1 MSNVRS
7 TDKKPVLGRIL
18 KYTKPYTAYLMLSF
32 ISAIISVAMSLYA
45 PVLVGEGIDYIIGP
59 DNVDFG
65 SILPIVIK
73 LCCVVILSAFF
84 SWLMTVCTNKIS
96 YHTVN
101 DLRREVY
108 AKINTLPLK
117 YIDGSSR
124 GDIISR
130 VTVDIEQIS
139 DGMLQGFSQFFTG
152 IVTIAGTII
161 FMLSINVKIALI
173 VILITPLSL
182 FVAAFITKISHDKFR
197 ERSAVQ
203 GELSGCIEE
212 LIGSQKVVKAFAYED
227 RAQEKFE
234 EINSRLYDCGVKAQ
248 FYSAL
253 TNPCTRFVNGLVYA
267 ATGVFGAI
275 SVLTGGAGVMSVGQ
289 IATFLSYANQYTKP
303 FNEISGVITELQNAI
318 ACANRVFDFLDA
330 ESISDDSESLKLG
343 EVNGDVEIKDVSFSY
358 TPEKPLIKD
367 FNLSVKKGSR
377 VAIVGPTGCG
387 KTTVINLLMRFYD
400 VDSGA
405 IYVDGVNTK
414 DVTRKSLR
422 KNFGLVLQDTFIKNG
437 TVYENISV
445 GNPEAS
451 KEEIIAA
458 AKAAHAHGFITRLK
472 NGYDTVISDEGS
484 LSLGQRQLISIA
496 RVMLCIPP
504 MLILDEATSSIDTR
518 TELRI
523 QSAFNKMM
531 QGRTSFI
538 VAHRLS
544 TIREADIILVMKDG
558 NIIETGNHEQLLKKK
573 GFYFNLYNSQFE
585 S

>member
-1 MSNVRS
+1 M
-7 TDKKPVLGRIL
+7 KKPSSLKRIAVFI
-18 KYTKPYTAYLMLSF
+18 KPD
-32 ISAIISVAMSLYA
+32 IK
-45 PVLVGEGIDYIIGP
+45 YIIFSAVLSLVTVGLTLYFP
-59 DNVDFG
+59 ILIGRAIDCIVKKGDVDFV
-65 SILPIVIK
+65 SLKEYLLKACI
-73 LCCVVILSAFF
+73 CVVLNAAFQ
-84 SWLMTVCTNKIS
+84 WLMSTFNNRITFKTVKRMRE
-96 YHTVN
+96 TVF
-101 DLRREVY
+101 DKLQ
-108 AKINTLPLK
+108 KLPVS
-117 YIDGSSR
+117 YIDSHPH
-124 GDIISR
+124 GDIVNR
-130 VTVDIEQIS
+130 MIS
-139 DGMLQGFSQFFTG
+139 DIDTFADGLLMGFTQFFTG
-152 IVTIAGTII
+152 VMTILGTLI
-161 FMLSINVKIALI
+161 FMFALNFYIALA
-173 VILITPLSL
+173 VVVITPVSL
-182 FVAAFITKISHDKFR
+182 FVAKFI
-197 ERSAVQ
+197 
-203 GELSGCIEE
+203 SGKTYSMFNDQSILRGKQTTVIEE
-212 LIGSQKVVKAFAYED
+212 TVTGAKVLKAFGYEDKMLERYNMISENLKKASVKAIFFSSLVNPST
-227 RAQEKFE
+227 RL
-234 EINSRLYDCGVKAQ
+234 INN
-248 FYSAL
+248 F
-253 TNPCTRFVNGLVYA
+253 VYA
-267 ATGVFGAI
+267 AVGAFGAL
-275 SVLTGGAGVMSVGQ
+275 SVIGVLGGSSITVG
-289 IATFLSYANQYTKP
+289 ILSSFLNYANQYTKP

-400 VDSGA
+400 VDGGA

>member
-1 MSNVRS
+1 M
-7 TDKKPVLGRIL
+7 KKPSSLKRIAVFIKPDIKYIVFSAVLSLVTVGLTLYFPILIGRAIDCIV
-18 KYTKPYTAYLMLSF
+18 KKGEVDF
-32 ISAIISVAMSLYA
+32 ISLRGYLLKACL
-45 PVLVGEGIDYIIGP
+45 
-59 DNVDFG
+59 
-65 SILPIVIK
+65 
-73 LCCVVILSAFF
+73 CVVLNAAFQ
-84 SWLMTVCTNKIS
+84 WLMSTFNNKITFK
-96 YHTVN
+96 TVK
-101 DLRREVY
+101 RMRETVFD
-108 AKINTLPLK
+108 KLQKLPVS
-117 YIDGSSR
+117 YIDSHPH
-124 GDIISR
+124 GDIVNR
-130 VTVDIEQIS
+130 MIS
-139 DGMLQGFSQFFTG
+139 DIDTFADGLLMGFTQFFTG
-152 IVTIAGTII
+152 IMTILGTLI
-161 FMLSINVKIALI
+161 FMFALNFYIALA
-173 VILITPLSL
+173 VVVITPVSL
-182 FVAAFITKISHDKFR
+182 FVAKFI
-197 ERSAVQ
+197 
-203 GELSGCIEE
+203 SGKTYSMFNDQSILRGKQTTVIEE
-212 LIGSQKVVKAFAYED
+212 TVTGAKVLKAFGYEDKMLERYNAVSDDLKKASVKAIFFSSLVNPST
-227 RAQEKFE
+227 RL
-234 EINSRLYDCGVKAQ
+234 INN
-248 FYSAL
+248 F
-253 TNPCTRFVNGLVYA
+253 VYA
-267 ATGVFGAI
+267 AVGAFGAL
-275 SVLTGGAGVMSVGQ
+275 SVIGVLGGSSITVG
-289 IATFLSYANQYTKP
+289 ILSSFLNYANQYTKP

-330 ESISDDSESLKLG
+330 ESIPDDSKSLELG
-343 EVNGDVEIKDVSFSY
+343 EVRGDVEIKDVSFSY
-358 TPEKPLIKD
+358 SPEKPLIKD

-445 GNPEAS
+445 GNTEAS

-573 GFYFNLYNSQFE
+573 GFYYNLYNSQFE

>member
-1 MSNVRS
+1 M
-7 TDKKPVLGRIL
+7 KKPSSLKRIAVFIKPDIKYIVFSAVLSLVTVGLTLYFPILIGR
-18 KYTKPYTAYLMLSF
+18 
-32 ISAIISVAMSLYA
+32 AIDCIVKK
-45 PVLVGEGIDYIIGP
+45 GD
-59 DNVDFG
+59 VDFV
-65 SILPIVIK
+65 SLKEYLLKACI
-73 LCCVVILSAFF
+73 CVVLNAAFQ
-84 SWLMTVCTNKIS
+84 WLMSTFNNRITFKTVKRMRE
-96 YHTVN
+96 TVF
-101 DLRREVY
+101 DKLQR
-108 AKINTLPLK
+108 LPVS
-117 YIDGSSR
+117 YIDSHPH
-124 GDIISR
+124 GDIVNR
-130 VTVDIEQIS
+130 MIS
-139 DGMLQGFSQFFTG
+139 DIDTFADGLLMGFTQFFTG
-152 IVTIAGTII
+152 VMTILGTLI
-161 FMLSINVKIALI
+161 FMFALNFYIALA
-173 VILITPLSL
+173 VVVITPVSL
-182 FVAAFITKISHDKFR
+182 FVAKFI
-197 ERSAVQ
+197 
-203 GELSGCIEE
+203 SGKTYSMFNDQSILRGKQTTVIEE
-212 LIGSQKVVKAFAYED
+212 TVTGAKVLKAFGYEDKMLERYNAVSEDLKKASVKAIFFSSLVNPST
-227 RAQEKFE
+227 RL
-234 EINSRLYDCGVKAQ
+234 INN
-248 FYSAL
+248 F
-253 TNPCTRFVNGLVYA
+253 VYA
-267 ATGVFGAI
+267 AVGAFGAL
-275 SVLTGGAGVMSVGQ
+275 SVIGVLGGSSITVG
-289 IATFLSYANQYTKP
+289 ILSSFLNYANQYTKP

-330 ESISDDSESLKLG
+330 ESISDDSECPELG
-343 EVNGDVEIKDVSFSY
+343 EVKGNVEIKDVSFSY

-445 GNPEAS
+445 GNPAAS

-573 GFYFNLYNSQFE
+573 GFYYNLYNSQFE

>member
-1 MSNVRS
+1 M
-7 TDKKPVLGRIL
+7 KKPSSLKRIAVFIKPDIKYIVFSAVLSLVTVGLTLYFPILIGRAIDCII
-18 KYTKPYTAYLMLSF
+18 KKGKVDF
-32 ISAIISVAMSLYA
+32 ISLKGYLLKACI
-45 PVLVGEGIDYIIGP
+45 
-59 DNVDFG
+59 
-65 SILPIVIK
+65 
-73 LCCVVILSAFF
+73 CVVLNAAFQWLMSAFNNRITF
-84 SWLMTVCTNKIS
+84 KTVKRMRE
-96 YHTVN
+96 TVF
-101 DLRREVY
+101 DKLQ
-108 AKINTLPLK
+108 KLPVS
-117 YIDGSSR
+117 YIDSHPH
-124 GDIISR
+124 GDIVNR
-130 VTVDIEQIS
+130 MIS
-139 DGMLQGFSQFFTG
+139 DIDTFADGLLMGFTQFFTG
-152 IVTIAGTII
+152 VMTILGTLI
-161 FMLSINVKIALI
+161 FMFALNFYIALA
-173 VILITPLSL
+173 VVVITPVSL
-182 FVAAFITKISHDKFR
+182 FVAKFI
-197 ERSAVQ
+197 
-203 GELSGCIEE
+203 SGKTYSMFNDQSILRGKQTTVIEE
-212 LIGSQKVVKAFAYED
+212 TVTGAKVLKAFGYEDKMLERYNAVSEDLKKASVKAIFFSSLVNPST
-227 RAQEKFE
+227 RL
-234 EINSRLYDCGVKAQ
+234 INN
-248 FYSAL
+248 F
-253 TNPCTRFVNGLVYA
+253 VYA
-267 ATGVFGAI
+267 AVGAFGAL
-275 SVLTGGAGVMSVGQ
+275 SVIGVLGGSSITVG
-289 IATFLSYANQYTKP
+289 ILSSFLNYANQYTKP

-330 ESISDDSESLKLG
+330 ESISDDSECPELG
-343 EVNGDVEIKDVSFSY
+343 EVKGNVEIKDVSFSY

-400 VDSGA
+400 FDSGA

-445 GNPEAS
+445 GNTEAS

-573 GFYFNLYNSQFE
+573 GFYYYLYNSQFE

>member
-1 MSNVRS
+1 M
-7 TDKKPVLGRIL
+7 KKPSSLKRIAVFIKPDIKYIVFSAVLSLVTVGLTLYFPILIGR
-18 KYTKPYTAYLMLSF
+18 
-32 ISAIISVAMSLYA
+32 AIDCIVKK
-45 PVLVGEGIDYIIGP
+45 GD
-59 DNVDFG
+59 VDFV
-65 SILPIVIK
+65 SLKKYLLKACI
-73 LCCVVILSAFF
+73 CVVLNAAFQ
-84 SWLMTVCTNKIS
+84 WLMSTFNNRITFKTVKRMRE
-96 YHTVN
+96 TVF
-101 DLRREVY
+101 DKLQ
-108 AKINTLPLK
+108 KLPVS
-117 YIDGSSR
+117 YIDSHPH
-124 GDIISR
+124 GDIVNR
-130 VTVDIEQIS
+130 MIS
-139 DGMLQGFSQFFTG
+139 DIDTFADGLLMGFTQFFTG
-152 IVTIAGTII
+152 VMTILGTLI
-161 FMLSINVKIALI
+161 FMFALNFYIALA
-173 VILITPLSL
+173 VVVITPVSL
-182 FVAAFITKISHDKFR
+182 FVAKFI
-197 ERSAVQ
+197 
-203 GELSGCIEE
+203 SGKTYSMFNDQSILRGKQTTVIEE
-212 LIGSQKVVKAFAYED
+212 TVTGAKVLKAFGYEDKMLERYNAVSEDLKKASVKAIFFSSLVNPST
-227 RAQEKFE
+227 RL
-234 EINSRLYDCGVKAQ
+234 INN
-248 FYSAL
+248 F
-253 TNPCTRFVNGLVYA
+253 VYA
-267 ATGVFGAI
+267 AVGAFGAL
-275 SVLTGGAGVMSVGQ
+275 SVIGVLGGSSITVG
-289 IATFLSYANQYTKP
+289 ILSSFLNYANQYTKP

-330 ESISDDSESLKLG
+330 ESISDDSECPVLG
-343 EVNGDVEIKDVSFSY
+343 EVKGNVEIKDVSFSY
-358 TPEKPLIKD
+358 SPEKPLIKD
-367 FNLSVKKGSR
+367 FNLSVKNGSR

-400 VDSGA
+400 VDSGT

-445 GNPEAS
+445 GNPAAS

-573 GFYFNLYNSQFE
+573 GFYYNLYNSQFE

>member
-1 MSNVRS
+1 M
-7 TDKKPVLGRIL
+7 KKPSSLKRIAVFIKPDIKYIVFSAVLSLVTVGLTLYFPIL
-18 KYTKPYTAYLMLSF
+18 IGK
-32 ISAIISVAMSLYA
+32 AIDCIVKK
-45 PVLVGEGIDYIIGP
+45 GD
-59 DNVDFG
+59 VDFV
-65 SILPIVIK
+65 SLKEYLLKACI
-73 LCCVVILSAFF
+73 CVVLNAAFQ
-84 SWLMTVCTNKIS
+84 WLMSTFNNRITFKTVKRMRE
-96 YHTVN
+96 TVF
-101 DLRREVY
+101 DKLQ
-108 AKINTLPLK
+108 KLPVS
-117 YIDGSSR
+117 YIDSHPH
-124 GDIISR
+124 GDIVNR
-130 VTVDIEQIS
+130 MIS
-139 DGMLQGFSQFFTG
+139 DIDTFADGLLMGFTQFFTG
-152 IVTIAGTII
+152 VMTILGTLI
-161 FMLSINVKIALI
+161 FMFALNFYIALA
-173 VILITPLSL
+173 VVVITPVSL
-182 FVAAFITKISHDKFR
+182 FVAKFISSKTYSMFNDQSILRGKQTT
-197 ERSAVQ
+197 V
-203 GELSGCIEE
+203 IEE
-212 LIGSQKVVKAFAYED
+212 TVTGAKVLKAFGYEDKMLERYNMISENLKKASVKAIFFSSLVNPST
-227 RAQEKFE
+227 RL
-234 EINSRLYDCGVKAQ
+234 INN
-248 FYSAL
+248 F
-253 TNPCTRFVNGLVYA
+253 VYA
-267 ATGVFGAI
+267 AVGAFGAL
-275 SVLTGGAGVMSVGQ
+275 SVIGVLGGSSITVG
-289 IATFLSYANQYTKP
+289 ILSSFLNYANQYTKP

-330 ESISDDSESLKLG
+330 ENISDDSESLKLG

-400 VDSGA
+400 VDGGA

-445 GNPEAS
+445 GNPDAS

>member
-1 MSNVRS
+1 M
-7 TDKKPVLGRIL
+7 KKPSSLKRIAVFI
-18 KYTKPYTAYLMLSF
+18 KPD
-32 ISAIISVAMSLYA
+32 IK
-45 PVLVGEGIDYIIGP
+45 YIIFSAVLSLVTVGLTLYFP
-59 DNVDFG
+59 ILIGRAIDCIVKKGDVDFV
-65 SILPIVIK
+65 SLKKYLLKACI
-73 LCCVVILSAFF
+73 CVVLNAAFQ
-84 SWLMTVCTNKIS
+84 WLMSTFNNRITFKTVKRMRE
-96 YHTVN
+96 TVF
-101 DLRREVY
+101 DKLQ
-108 AKINTLPLK
+108 KLPVS
-117 YIDGSSR
+117 YIDSHPH
-124 GDIISR
+124 GDIVNR
-130 VTVDIEQIS
+130 MIS
-139 DGMLQGFSQFFTG
+139 DIDTFADGLLMGFTQFFTG
-152 IVTIAGTII
+152 VMTILGTLI
-161 FMLSINVKIALI
+161 FMFALNFYIALA
-173 VILITPLSL
+173 VVVITPVSL
-182 FVAAFITKISHDKFR
+182 FVAKFI
-197 ERSAVQ
+197 
-203 GELSGCIEE
+203 SGKTYSMFNDQSILRGKQTTVIEE
-212 LIGSQKVVKAFAYED
+212 TVTGAKVLKAFGYEDKMLERYNAVSEDLKKASVKAIFFSSLVNPST
-227 RAQEKFE
+227 RL
-234 EINSRLYDCGVKAQ
+234 INN
-248 FYSAL
+248 F
-253 TNPCTRFVNGLVYA
+253 VYA
-267 ATGVFGAI
+267 AVGAFGAL
-275 SVLTGGAGVMSVGQ
+275 SVIGVLGGSSITVG
-289 IATFLSYANQYTKP
+289 ILSSFLNYANQYTKP

-330 ESISDDSESLKLG
+330 ESISDDSECPELG
-343 EVNGDVEIKDVSFSY
+343 YVKGNVEIKDVSFSY

-367 FNLSVKKGSR
+367 FNLSVKNGSR

-445 GNPEAS
+445 GNPAAS

-573 GFYFNLYNSQFE
+573 GFYYNLYNSQFE

>member
-1 MSNVRS
+1 M
-7 TDKKPVLGRIL
+7 KKPSSLKRIAVFIKPDIKYIVFSAVLSLVTVGLTLYFPILIGR
-18 KYTKPYTAYLMLSF
+18 
-32 ISAIISVAMSLYA
+32 AIDCIVKK
-45 PVLVGEGIDYIIGP
+45 GD
-59 DNVDFG
+59 VDFV
-65 SILPIVIK
+65 SLKEYLLKACI
-73 LCCVVILSAFF
+73 CVVLNAAFQ
-84 SWLMTVCTNKIS
+84 WLMSTFNNRITFKTVKRMRE
-96 YHTVN
+96 TVF
-101 DLRREVY
+101 DKLQ
-108 AKINTLPLK
+108 KLPVS
-117 YIDGSSR
+117 YIDSHPH
-124 GDIISR
+124 GDIVNR
-130 VTVDIEQIS
+130 MIS
-139 DGMLQGFSQFFTG
+139 DIDTFADGLLMGFTQFFTG
-152 IVTIAGTII
+152 VMTILGTLI
-161 FMLSINVKIALI
+161 FMFALNFYIALA
-173 VILITPLSL
+173 VVVITPVSL
-182 FVAAFITKISHDKFR
+182 FVAKFI
-197 ERSAVQ
+197 
-203 GELSGCIEE
+203 SGKTYSMFNDQSILRGKQTTVIEE
-212 LIGSQKVVKAFAYED
+212 TVTGAKVLKAFGYEDKMLERYNAVSEDLKKASVKAIFFSSLVNPST
-227 RAQEKFE
+227 RL
-234 EINSRLYDCGVKAQ
+234 INN
-248 FYSAL
+248 F
-253 TNPCTRFVNGLVYA
+253 VYA
-267 ATGVFGAI
+267 AVGAFGAL
-275 SVLTGGAGVMSVGQ
+275 SVIGVLGGSSITVG
-289 IATFLSYANQYTKP
+289 ILSSFLNYANQYTKP

-330 ESISDDSESLKLG
+330 ESISDDSECPELG
-343 EVNGDVEIKDVSFSY
+343 YVKGNVEIKDVSFSY

-367 FNLSVKKGSR
+367 FNLSVKNGSR

-445 GNPEAS
+445 GNPAAS

-531 QGRTSFI
+531 QRRTSFI

-573 GFYFNLYNSQFE
+573 GFYYNLYNSQFE

>member
-1 MSNVRS
+1 M
-7 TDKKPVLGRIL
+7 KKPSSLKRIAVFIKPDIKYIVFSAVLSLVTVGLTLYFPILIGRAIDCII
-18 KYTKPYTAYLMLSF
+18 KKGKVDF
-32 ISAIISVAMSLYA
+32 ISLKGYLLKACI
-45 PVLVGEGIDYIIGP
+45 
-59 DNVDFG
+59 
-65 SILPIVIK
+65 
-73 LCCVVILSAFF
+73 CVVLNAAFQ
-84 SWLMTVCTNKIS
+84 WLMSTFNNRITFKTVKRMRE
-96 YHTVN
+96 TVF
-101 DLRREVY
+101 DKLQ
-108 AKINTLPLK
+108 KLPVS
-117 YIDGSSR
+117 YIDSHPH
-124 GDIISR
+124 GDIVNR
-130 VTVDIEQIS
+130 MIS
-139 DGMLQGFSQFFTG
+139 DIDTFADGLLMGFTQFFTG
-152 IVTIAGTII
+152 VMTILGTLI
-161 FMLSINVKIALI
+161 FMFALNFYIALA
-173 VILITPLSL
+173 VVVITPVSL
-182 FVAAFITKISHDKFR
+182 FVAKFI
-197 ERSAVQ
+197 
-203 GELSGCIEE
+203 SGKTYSMFNDQSILRGKQTTVIEE
-212 LIGSQKVVKAFAYED
+212 TVTGVKVLKAFGYEDKMLERYNAVSEDLKKASVKAIFFSSLVNPST
-227 RAQEKFE
+227 RL
-234 EINSRLYDCGVKAQ
+234 INN
-248 FYSAL
+248 F
-253 TNPCTRFVNGLVYA
+253 VYA
-267 ATGVFGAI
+267 AVGAFGAL
-275 SVLTGGAGVMSVGQ
+275 SVIGVLGGSSITVG
-289 IATFLSYANQYTKP
+289 ILSSFLNYANQYTKP

-330 ESISDDSESLKLG
+330 ESISDDSECPELG
-343 EVNGDVEIKDVSFSY
+343 EVKGNVEIKDVSFSY

-445 GNPEAS
+445 GNTEAS

-573 GFYFNLYNSQFE
+573 GFYYNLYNSQFE

>member
-1 MSNVRS
+1 M
-7 TDKKPVLGRIL
+7 KKPSSLKRIAVFIKPDIKYIVFSAVLSLVTVGLTLYFPILIGRAIDCII
-18 KYTKPYTAYLMLSF
+18 KKGKVDF
-32 ISAIISVAMSLYA
+32 ISLKGYLLKACI
-45 PVLVGEGIDYIIGP
+45 
-59 DNVDFG
+59 
-65 SILPIVIK
+65 
-73 LCCVVILSAFF
+73 CVVLNAAFQ
-84 SWLMTVCTNKIS
+84 WLMSTFNNRITFKTVKRMRE
-96 YHTVN
+96 TVF
-101 DLRREVY
+101 DKLQ
-108 AKINTLPLK
+108 KLPVS
-117 YIDGSSR
+117 YIDSHPH
-124 GDIISR
+124 GDIVNR
-130 VTVDIEQIS
+130 MIS
-139 DGMLQGFSQFFTG
+139 DIDTFADGLLMGFTQFFTG
-152 IVTIAGTII
+152 VMTILGTLI
-161 FMLSINVKIALI
+161 FMFALNFYIALA
-173 VILITPLSL
+173 VVVITPVSL
-182 FVAAFITKISHDKFR
+182 FVAKFI
-197 ERSAVQ
+197 
-203 GELSGCIEE
+203 SGKTYSMFNDQSILRGKQTTVIEE
-212 LIGSQKVVKAFAYED
+212 TVTGAKVLKAFGYEDKMLERYNAVSEDLKKASVKAIFFSSLVNPST
-227 RAQEKFE
+227 RL
-234 EINSRLYDCGVKAQ
+234 INN
-248 FYSAL
+248 F
-253 TNPCTRFVNGLVYA
+253 VYA
-267 ATGVFGAI
+267 AVGAFGAL
-275 SVLTGGAGVMSVGQ
+275 SVIGVLGGSSITVG
-289 IATFLSYANQYTKP
+289 ILSSFLNYANQYTKP

-330 ESISDDSESLKLG
+330 ESISDDSECPELG
-343 EVNGDVEIKDVSFSY
+343 EVKGNVEIKDVSFSY

-445 GNPEAS
+445 GNTEAS

-472 NGYDTVISDEGS
+472 NGYNTVISDEGS

-573 GFYFNLYNSQFE
+573 GFYYNLYNSQFE

>member
-1 MSNVRS
+1 M
-7 TDKKPVLGRIL
+7 KKPSSLKRIAVFIKPDIKYIVFSAVLSLVTVGLTLYFPILIGR
-18 KYTKPYTAYLMLSF
+18 
-32 ISAIISVAMSLYA
+32 AIDCIVKK
-45 PVLVGEGIDYIIGP
+45 GD
-59 DNVDFG
+59 VDFV
-65 SILPIVIK
+65 SLKEYLLKACI
-73 LCCVVILSAFF
+73 CVVLNAAFQ
-84 SWLMTVCTNKIS
+84 WLMSTFNNRITFKTVKRMRE
-96 YHTVN
+96 TVF
-101 DLRREVY
+101 DKLQ
-108 AKINTLPLK
+108 KLPVS
-117 YIDGSSR
+117 YIDSHPH
-124 GDIISR
+124 GDIVNR
-130 VTVDIEQIS
+130 MIS
-139 DGMLQGFSQFFTG
+139 DIDTFADGLLMGFTQFFTG
-152 IVTIAGTII
+152 VMTILGTLI
-161 FMLSINVKIALI
+161 FMFALNFYIALA
-173 VILITPLSL
+173 VVVITPVSL
-182 FVAAFITKISHDKFR
+182 FVAKFI
-197 ERSAVQ
+197 
-203 GELSGCIEE
+203 SGKTYSMFNDQSILRGKQTTVIEE
-212 LIGSQKVVKAFAYED
+212 TVTGAKVLKAFGYEDKMLERYNMISENLKKASVKAIFFSSLVNPST
-227 RAQEKFE
+227 RL
-234 EINSRLYDCGVKAQ
+234 INN
-248 FYSAL
+248 F
-253 TNPCTRFVNGLVYA
+253 VYA
-267 ATGVFGAI
+267 AVGAFGAL
-275 SVLTGGAGVMSVGQ
+275 SVIGVLGGSSITVG
-289 IATFLSYANQYTKP
+289 ILSSFLNYANQYTKP

-358 TPEKPLIKD
+358 TPEKPLIRD

-400 VDSGA
+400 VDGGA

>member
-1 MSNVRS
+1 M
-7 TDKKPVLGRIL
+7 KKPSSLKRIAVFIKPDIKYIVFSAVLSLVTVGLTLYFPILIGR
-18 KYTKPYTAYLMLSF
+18 
-32 ISAIISVAMSLYA
+32 AIDCIVKK
-45 PVLVGEGIDYIIGP
+45 GD
-59 DNVDFG
+59 VDFV
-65 SILPIVIK
+65 SLKEYLLKACI
-73 LCCVVILSAFF
+73 CVVLNAAFQ
-84 SWLMTVCTNKIS
+84 WLMSTFNNRITFKTVKRMRE
-96 YHTVN
+96 TVF
-101 DLRREVY
+101 DKLQR
-108 AKINTLPLK
+108 LPVS
-117 YIDGSSR
+117 YIDSHPH
-124 GDIISR
+124 GDIVNR
-130 VTVDIEQIS
+130 MIS
-139 DGMLQGFSQFFTG
+139 DIDTFADGLLMGFTQFFTG
-152 IVTIAGTII
+152 VMTILGTLI
-161 FMLSINVKIALI
+161 FMFALNFYIALA
-173 VILITPLSL
+173 VVVITPVSL
-182 FVAAFITKISHDKFR
+182 FVAKFI
-197 ERSAVQ
+197 
-203 GELSGCIEE
+203 SGKTYSMFNDQSILRGKQTTVIEE
-212 LIGSQKVVKAFAYED
+212 TVTGAKVLKAFGYEDKMLERYNAVSEDLKKASVKAIFFSSLVNPST
-227 RAQEKFE
+227 RL
-234 EINSRLYDCGVKAQ
+234 INN
-248 FYSAL
+248 F
-253 TNPCTRFVNGLVYA
+253 VYA
-267 ATGVFGAI
+267 AVGAFGAL
-275 SVLTGGAGVMSVGQ
+275 SVIGVLGGSSITVG
-289 IATFLSYANQYTKP
+289 ILSSFLNYANQYTKP

-330 ESISDDSESLKLG
+330 ESISDDSECPELG
-343 EVNGDVEIKDVSFSY
+343 EIKGNVEIKDVSFSY

-400 VDSGA
+400 VDSGV

-445 GNPEAS
+445 GNTEAS

-573 GFYFNLYNSQFE
+573 GFYYNLYNSQFE

>member
-1 MSNVRS
+1 M
-7 TDKKPVLGRIL
+7 KKPSSLKRIAVFIKPDIKYIVFSAVLSLVTVGLTLYFPILIGR
-18 KYTKPYTAYLMLSF
+18 
-32 ISAIISVAMSLYA
+32 AIDCIVKK
-45 PVLVGEGIDYIIGP
+45 GD
-59 DNVDFG
+59 VDFV
-65 SILPIVIK
+65 SLKEYLLKACI
-73 LCCVVILSAFF
+73 CVVLNAAFQ
-84 SWLMTVCTNKIS
+84 WLMSTFNNRITFKTVKRMRE
-96 YHTVN
+96 TVF
-101 DLRREVY
+101 DKLQR
-108 AKINTLPLK
+108 LPVS
-117 YIDGSSR
+117 YIDSHPH
-124 GDIISR
+124 GDIVNR
-130 VTVDIEQIS
+130 MIS
-139 DGMLQGFSQFFTG
+139 DIDTFADGLLMGFTQFFTG
-152 IVTIAGTII
+152 VMTILGTLI
-161 FMLSINVKIALI
+161 FMFALNFYIALA
-173 VILITPLSL
+173 VVVITPVSL
-182 FVAAFITKISHDKFR
+182 FVAKFI
-197 ERSAVQ
+197 
-203 GELSGCIEE
+203 SGKTYSMFNDQSILRGKQTTVIEE
-212 LIGSQKVVKAFAYED
+212 TVTGAKVLKAFGYEDKMLERYNAVSEDLKKASVKAIFFSSLVNPST
-227 RAQEKFE
+227 RL
-234 EINSRLYDCGVKAQ
+234 INN
-248 FYSAL
+248 F
-253 TNPCTRFVNGLVYA
+253 VYA
-267 ATGVFGAI
+267 AVGAFGAL
-275 SVLTGGAGVMSVGQ
+275 SVIGVLGGSSITVG
-289 IATFLSYANQYTKP
+289 ILSSFLNYANQYTKP

-330 ESISDDSESLKLG
+330 ESISDDSECPELG
-343 EVNGDVEIKDVSFSY
+343 EVKGNVEIKDVSFSY

-400 VDSGA
+400 VDSGV

-445 GNPEAS
+445 GNTEAS

-573 GFYFNLYNSQFE
+573 GFYYNLYNSQFE

>member
-1 MSNVRS
+1 M
-7 TDKKPVLGRIL
+7 KKPSSLKRIAVFIKPDIKYIVFSAVLSLVTVGLTLYFPILIGR
-18 KYTKPYTAYLMLSF
+18 
-32 ISAIISVAMSLYA
+32 AIDCIVKK
-45 PVLVGEGIDYIIGP
+45 GD
-59 DNVDFG
+59 VDFV
-65 SILPIVIK
+65 SLKEYLLKACI
-73 LCCVVILSAFF
+73 CVVLNAAFQ
-84 SWLMTVCTNKIS
+84 WLMSTFNNRITFKTVKRMRE
-96 YHTVN
+96 TVF
-101 DLRREVY
+101 DKLQ
-108 AKINTLPLK
+108 KLPVS
-117 YIDGSSR
+117 YIDSHPH
-124 GDIISR
+124 GDIVNR
-130 VTVDIEQIS
+130 MIS
-139 DGMLQGFSQFFTG
+139 DIDTFADGLLMGFTQFFTG
-152 IVTIAGTII
+152 VMTILGTLI
-161 FMLSINVKIALI
+161 FMFALNFYIALAVI
-173 VILITPLSL
+173 VITPVSL
-182 FVAAFITKISHDKFR
+182 FVAKFI
-197 ERSAVQ
+197 
-203 GELSGCIEE
+203 SGKTYSMFNDQSILRGKQTTVIEE
-212 LIGSQKVVKAFAYED
+212 TVTGVKVLKAFGYEDKMLERYNMISENLKKASVKAIFFSSLVNPST
-227 RAQEKFE
+227 RL
-234 EINSRLYDCGVKAQ
+234 INN
-248 FYSAL
+248 F
-253 TNPCTRFVNGLVYA
+253 VYA
-267 ATGVFGAI
+267 AVGAFGAL
-275 SVLTGGAGVMSVGQ
+275 SVIGVLGGSSITVG
-289 IATFLSYANQYTKP
+289 ILSSFLNYANQYTKP

>member
-1 MSNVRS
+1 M
-7 TDKKPVLGRIL
+7 KKPSSLKRIAVFIKPDIKYIVFSAVLSLVTVGLTLYFPILIGR
-18 KYTKPYTAYLMLSF
+18 
-32 ISAIISVAMSLYA
+32 AIDCIVKK
-45 PVLVGEGIDYIIGP
+45 GE
-59 DNVDFG
+59 VDFIRLKG
-65 SILPIVIK
+65 YLLK
-73 LCCVVILSAFF
+73 ACLCVVLNAAFQ
-84 SWLMTVCTNKIS
+84 WLMSTFNNKITFK
-96 YHTVN
+96 TVK
-101 DLRREVY
+101 RMRETVFD
-108 AKINTLPLK
+108 KLQKLPVS
-117 YIDGSSR
+117 YIDSHPH
-124 GDIISR
+124 GDIVNR
-130 VTVDIEQIS
+130 MIS
-139 DGMLQGFSQFFTG
+139 DIDTFADGLLMGFTQFFTG
-152 IVTIAGTII
+152 VMTILGTLI
-161 FMLSINVKIALI
+161 FMFALNFYIALA
-173 VILITPLSL
+173 VVVITPVSL
-182 FVAAFITKISHDKFR
+182 FVAKFI
-197 ERSAVQ
+197 
-203 GELSGCIEE
+203 SGKTYSMFNDQSILRGKQTTVIEE
-212 LIGSQKVVKAFAYED
+212 TVTGAKVLKAFGYEDKMLERYNAVSDDLKKASVKAIFFSSLVNPST
-227 RAQEKFE
+227 RL
-234 EINSRLYDCGVKAQ
+234 INN
-248 FYSAL
+248 F
-253 TNPCTRFVNGLVYA
+253 VYA
-267 ATGVFGAI
+267 AVGAFGAL
-275 SVLTGGAGVMSVGQ
+275 SVIGVLGGSSITVG
-289 IATFLSYANQYTKP
+289 ILSSFLNYANQYTKP

-330 ESISDDSESLKLG
+330 ESIPDDSKSPELG
-343 EVNGDVEIKDVSFSY
+343 EVRGDVEIKDVSFSY
-358 TPEKPLIKD
+358 SPEKPLIKD

-445 GNPEAS
+445 GNTEAS

-573 GFYFNLYNSQFE
+573 GFYYNLYNSQFE

>member
-1 MSNVRS
+1 M
-7 TDKKPVLGRIL
+7 KKPSSLKRIAVFIKPDIKYIVFSAVLSLVTVGLTLYFPILIGRAIDCII
-18 KYTKPYTAYLMLSF
+18 KKGKVDF
-32 ISAIISVAMSLYA
+32 ISLKGYLLKACL
-45 PVLVGEGIDYIIGP
+45 
-59 DNVDFG
+59 
-65 SILPIVIK
+65 
-73 LCCVVILSAFF
+73 CVVLNAAFV
-84 SWLMTVCTNKIS
+84 WLMSTFNNKITFK
-96 YHTVN
+96 TVK
-101 DLRREVY
+101 RMRETVFD
-108 AKINTLPLK
+108 KLQKLPVS
-117 YIDGSSR
+117 YIDSHPH
-124 GDIISR
+124 GDIVNR
-130 VTVDIEQIS
+130 MIS
-139 DGMLQGFSQFFTG
+139 DIDTFADGLLMGFTQFFTG
-152 IVTIAGTII
+152 VMTILGTLI
-161 FMLSINVKIALI
+161 FMFALNFYIALA
-173 VILITPLSL
+173 VVVITPVSL
-182 FVAAFITKISHDKFR
+182 FVAKFI
-197 ERSAVQ
+197 
-203 GELSGCIEE
+203 SGKTYSMFNDQSILRGKQTTVIEE
-212 LIGSQKVVKAFAYED
+212 TVTGAKVLKAFGYEDKMLERYNAVSEDLKKASVKAIFFSSLVNPST
-227 RAQEKFE
+227 RL
-234 EINSRLYDCGVKAQ
+234 INN
-248 FYSAL
+248 F
-253 TNPCTRFVNGLVYA
+253 VYA
-267 ATGVFGAI
+267 AVGAFGAL
-275 SVLTGGAGVMSVGQ
+275 SVIGVLGGSSITVG
-289 IATFLSYANQYTKP
+289 ILSSFLNYANQYTKP

-330 ESISDDSESLKLG
+330 ESISDDSECPELG
-343 EVNGDVEIKDVSFSY
+343 EVKGNVEIKDVSFSY

-367 FNLSVKKGSR
+367 FNLSVKNGSR

-400 VDSGA
+400 VDSGT

-445 GNPEAS
+445 GNPAAS

-573 GFYFNLYNSQFE
+573 GFYYNLYNSQFE

>member
-1 MSNVRS
+1 M
-7 TDKKPVLGRIL
+7 KKPSSLKRIAVFIKPDIKYIVFSAVLSLVTVGLTLYFPIL
-18 KYTKPYTAYLMLSF
+18 
-32 ISAIISVAMSLYA
+32 IGSAIDCIVKK
-45 PVLVGEGIDYIIGP
+45 GD
-59 DNVDFG
+59 VDFV
-65 SILPIVIK
+65 SLKEYLLKACI
-73 LCCVVILSAFF
+73 CVVLNAAFQ
-84 SWLMTVCTNKIS
+84 WLMSTFNNRITFKTVKRMRE
-96 YHTVN
+96 TVF
-101 DLRREVY
+101 DKLQ
-108 AKINTLPLK
+108 KLPVS
-117 YIDGSSR
+117 YIDSHPH
-124 GDIISR
+124 GDIVNR
-130 VTVDIEQIS
+130 MIS
-139 DGMLQGFSQFFTG
+139 DIDTFADGLLMGFTQFFTG
-152 IVTIAGTII
+152 VMTILGTLI
-161 FMLSINVKIALI
+161 FMFALNFYIALA
-173 VILITPLSL
+173 VVVITPFSL
-182 FVAAFITKISHDKFR
+182 FVAKFI
-197 ERSAVQ
+197 
-203 GELSGCIEE
+203 SGKTYSMFNDQSILRGKQTTVIEE
-212 LIGSQKVVKAFAYED
+212 TVTGAKVLKAFGYEDKMLERYNMISENLKKASVKAIFFSSLVNPST
-227 RAQEKFE
+227 RL
-234 EINSRLYDCGVKAQ
+234 INN
-248 FYSAL
+248 F
-253 TNPCTRFVNGLVYA
+253 VYA
-267 ATGVFGAI
+267 AVGAFGAL
-275 SVLTGGAGVMSVGQ
+275 SVIGVLGGSSITVG
-289 IATFLSYANQYTKP
+289 ILSSFLNYANQYTKP

-400 VDSGA
+400 VDGGA

>member
-1 MSNVRS
+1 M
-7 TDKKPVLGRIL
+7 KKPSSLKRIAVFIKPDIKYIVFSAVLSLVTVGLTLYFPILIGRAIDCIV
-18 KYTKPYTAYLMLSF
+18 KKGEVDF
-32 ISAIISVAMSLYA
+32 ISLKGYLLKACL
-45 PVLVGEGIDYIIGP
+45 
-59 DNVDFG
+59 
-65 SILPIVIK
+65 
-73 LCCVVILSAFF
+73 CVVLNAAFQ
-84 SWLMTVCTNKIS
+84 WLMSTFNNKITFK
-96 YHTVN
+96 TVK
-101 DLRREVY
+101 RMRETVFD
-108 AKINTLPLK
+108 KLQKLPVS
-117 YIDGSSR
+117 YIDSHPH
-124 GDIISR
+124 GDIVNR
-130 VTVDIEQIS
+130 MIS
-139 DGMLQGFSQFFTG
+139 DIDTFADGLLMGFTQFFTG
-152 IVTIAGTII
+152 VMTILGTLI
-161 FMLSINVKIALI
+161 FMFALNFYIALA
-173 VILITPLSL
+173 VVVITPVSL
-182 FVAAFITKISHDKFR
+182 FVAKFI
-197 ERSAVQ
+197 
-203 GELSGCIEE
+203 SGKTYSMFNDQSILRGKQTTVIEE
-212 LIGSQKVVKAFAYED
+212 TVTGAKVLKAFGYEDKMLERYNAVSDDLKKASVKAIFFSSLVNPST
-227 RAQEKFE
+227 RL
-234 EINSRLYDCGVKAQ
+234 INN
-248 FYSAL
+248 F
-253 TNPCTRFVNGLVYA
+253 VYA
-267 ATGVFGAI
+267 AVGAFGAL
-275 SVLTGGAGVMSVGQ
+275 SVIGVLGGSSITVG
-289 IATFLSYANQYTKP
+289 ILSSFLNYANQYTKP

-330 ESISDDSESLKLG
+330 ESIPDDSKSPELG
-343 EVNGDVEIKDVSFSY
+343 EVRGDVEIKDVSFSY
-358 TPEKPLIKD
+358 SPEKPLIKD

-445 GNPEAS
+445 GNTEAS

-573 GFYFNLYNSQFE
+573 GFYYNLYNSQFE

>member
-1 MSNVRS
+1 M
-7 TDKKPVLGRIL
+7 KKPSSLKRIAVFIKPDIKYIVFSAVLSLVTVGLTLYFPILIGR
-18 KYTKPYTAYLMLSF
+18 
-32 ISAIISVAMSLYA
+32 AIDCIVKK
-45 PVLVGEGIDYIIGP
+45 GD
-59 DNVDFG
+59 VDFV
-65 SILPIVIK
+65 SLKEYLLKACI
-73 LCCVVILSAFF
+73 CVVLNAAFQ
-84 SWLMTVCTNKIS
+84 WLMSTFNNRITFKTVKRMRE
-96 YHTVN
+96 TVF
-101 DLRREVY
+101 DKLQ
-108 AKINTLPLK
+108 KLPVS
-117 YIDGSSR
+117 YIDSHPH
-124 GDIISR
+124 GDIVNR
-130 VTVDIEQIS
+130 MIS
-139 DGMLQGFSQFFTG
+139 DIDTFADGLLMGFTQFFTG
-152 IVTIAGTII
+152 VMTILGTLI
-161 FMLSINVKIALI
+161 FMFALNFYIALAVI
-173 VILITPLSL
+173 VITPVSL
-182 FVAAFITKISHDKFR
+182 FVAKFI
-197 ERSAVQ
+197 
-203 GELSGCIEE
+203 SGKTYSMFNDQSILRGKQTTVIEE
-212 LIGSQKVVKAFAYED
+212 TVTGAKVLKAFGYEDKMLERYNMISENLKKASVKAIFFSSLVNPST
-227 RAQEKFE
+227 RL
-234 EINSRLYDCGVKAQ
+234 INN
-248 FYSAL
+248 F
-253 TNPCTRFVNGLVYA
+253 VYA
-267 ATGVFGAI
+267 AVGAFGAL
-275 SVLTGGAGVMSVGQ
+275 SVIGVLGGSSITVG
-289 IATFLSYANQYTKP
+289 ILSSFLNYANQYTKP

-400 VDSGA
+400 VDAGA

>member
-1 MSNVRS
+1 M
-7 TDKKPVLGRIL
+7 KKPSSLKRIAVFI
-18 KYTKPYTAYLMLSF
+18 KPD
-32 ISAIISVAMSLYA
+32 IK
-45 PVLVGEGIDYIIGP
+45 YIIFSAVLSLVTVGLTLYFP
-59 DNVDFG
+59 ILIGRAIDCIVKKGDVDFV
-65 SILPIVIK
+65 SLKKYLLKACI
-73 LCCVVILSAFF
+73 CVVLNAAFQ
-84 SWLMTVCTNKIS
+84 WLMSTFNNRITFKTVKRMRE
-96 YHTVN
+96 TVF
-101 DLRREVY
+101 DKLQ
-108 AKINTLPLK
+108 KLPVS
-117 YIDGSSR
+117 YIDSHPH
-124 GDIISR
+124 GDIVNR
-130 VTVDIEQIS
+130 MIS
-139 DGMLQGFSQFFTG
+139 DIDTFADGLLMGFTQFFTG
-152 IVTIAGTII
+152 VMTILGTLI
-161 FMLSINVKIALI
+161 FMFALNFYIALAVI
-173 VILITPLSL
+173 VITPVSL
-182 FVAAFITKISHDKFR
+182 FVAKFI
-197 ERSAVQ
+197 
-203 GELSGCIEE
+203 SGKTYSMFNDQSILRGKQTTVIEE
-212 LIGSQKVVKAFAYED
+212 TVTGAKVLKAFGYEDKMLERYNMISENLKKASVKAIFFSSLVNPST
-227 RAQEKFE
+227 RL
-234 EINSRLYDCGVKAQ
+234 INN
-248 FYSAL
+248 F
-253 TNPCTRFVNGLVYA
+253 VYA
-267 ATGVFGAI
+267 AVGAFGAL
-275 SVLTGGAGVMSVGQ
+275 SVIGVLGGSSITVG
-289 IATFLSYANQYTKP
+289 ILSSFLNYANQYTKP

-400 VDSGA
+400 VDAGA

>member
-1 MSNVRS
+1 M
-7 TDKKPVLGRIL
+7 KKPSSLKRIAVFIKPDIKYIVFSAVLSLVTVGLTLYFPILIGRAIDCII
-18 KYTKPYTAYLMLSF
+18 KKGKVDF
-32 ISAIISVAMSLYA
+32 ISLKGYLLKACI
-45 PVLVGEGIDYIIGP
+45 
-59 DNVDFG
+59 
-65 SILPIVIK
+65 
-73 LCCVVILSAFF
+73 CVVLNAAFQ
-84 SWLMTVCTNKIS
+84 WLMSTFNNRITFKTVKRMRE
-96 YHTVN
+96 TVF
-101 DLRREVY
+101 DKLQ
-108 AKINTLPLK
+108 KLPVS
-117 YIDGSSR
+117 YIDSHPH
-124 GDIISR
+124 GDIVNR
-130 VTVDIEQIS
+130 MIS
-139 DGMLQGFSQFFTG
+139 DIDTFADGLLMGFTQFFTG
-152 IVTIAGTII
+152 VMTILGTLI
-161 FMLSINVKIALI
+161 FMFALNFYIALA
-173 VILITPLSL
+173 VVVITPVSL
-182 FVAAFITKISHDKFR
+182 FVAKFI
-197 ERSAVQ
+197 
-203 GELSGCIEE
+203 SGKTYSMFNDQSILRGKQTTVIEE
-212 LIGSQKVVKAFAYED
+212 TVTGAKVLKAFGYEDKMLERYNAVSEDLKKASVKAIFFSSLVNPST
-227 RAQEKFE
+227 RL
-234 EINSRLYDCGVKAQ
+234 INN
-248 FYSAL
+248 F
-253 TNPCTRFVNGLVYA
+253 VYA
-267 ATGVFGAI
+267 AVGAFGAL
-275 SVLTGGAGVMSVGQ
+275 SVIGVLGGSSITVG
-289 IATFLSYANQYTKP
+289 ILSSFLNYANQYTKP

-330 ESISDDSESLKLG
+330 VSISDDSECPELG
-343 EVNGDVEIKDVSFSY
+343 EVKGNVEIKDVSFSY

-445 GNPEAS
+445 GNTEAS

-573 GFYFNLYNSQFE
+573 GFYYNLYNSQFE

>member
-1 MSNVRS
+1 M
-7 TDKKPVLGRIL
+7 KKPSSLKRIAVFIKPDIKYIVFSAVLSLVTVGLTLYFPILIGR
-18 KYTKPYTAYLMLSF
+18 
-32 ISAIISVAMSLYA
+32 AIDCIVKK
-45 PVLVGEGIDYIIGP
+45 GE
-59 DNVDFG
+59 VDFIRLKG
-65 SILPIVIK
+65 YLLK
-73 LCCVVILSAFF
+73 ACLCVVLNAAFQ
-84 SWLMTVCTNKIS
+84 WLMSTFNNKITFK
-96 YHTVN
+96 TVK
-101 DLRREVY
+101 RMRETVFD
-108 AKINTLPLK
+108 KLQKLPVS
-117 YIDGSSR
+117 YIDSHPH
-124 GDIISR
+124 GDIVNR
-130 VTVDIEQIS
+130 MIS
-139 DGMLQGFSQFFTG
+139 DIDTFADGLLMGFTQFFTG
-152 IVTIAGTII
+152 VMTILGTLI
-161 FMLSINVKIALI
+161 FMFALNFYIALA
-173 VILITPLSL
+173 VVVITPVSL
-182 FVAAFITKISHDKFR
+182 FVAKFI
-197 ERSAVQ
+197 
-203 GELSGCIEE
+203 SGKTYSMFNDQSILRGKQTTVIEE
-212 LIGSQKVVKAFAYED
+212 TVTGAKVLKAFGYEDKMLERYNAVSDDLKKASVKAIFFSSLVNPST
-227 RAQEKFE
+227 RL
-234 EINSRLYDCGVKAQ
+234 INN
-248 FYSAL
+248 F
-253 TNPCTRFVNGLVYA
+253 VYA
-267 ATGVFGAI
+267 AVGAFGAL
-275 SVLTGGAGVMSVGQ
+275 SVIGVLGGSSITVG
-289 IATFLSYANQYTKP
+289 ILSSFLNYANQYTKP

-330 ESISDDSESLKLG
+330 ESIPDDSKSPELG
-343 EVNGDVEIKDVSFSY
+343 EVRGDVEIKDVSFSY
-358 TPEKPLIKD
+358 SPEKPLIKD

-387 KTTVINLLMRFYD
+387 KTTLINLLMRFYD

-445 GNPEAS
+445 GNTEAS

-573 GFYFNLYNSQFE
+573 GFYYNLYNSQFE

>member
-1 MSNVRS
+1 M
-7 TDKKPVLGRIL
+7 KKPSSLKRIAVFIKPDIKYIVFSAVLSLVTVGLTLYFPILIGR
-18 KYTKPYTAYLMLSF
+18 
-32 ISAIISVAMSLYA
+32 AIDCIVKK
-45 PVLVGEGIDYIIGP
+45 GD
-59 DNVDFG
+59 VDFV
-65 SILPIVIK
+65 SLKKYLLKACI
-73 LCCVVILSAFF
+73 CVVLNAAFQ
-84 SWLMTVCTNKIS
+84 WLMSTFNNRITFKTVKRMRE
-96 YHTVN
+96 TVF
-101 DLRREVY
+101 DKLQ
-108 AKINTLPLK
+108 KLPVS
-117 YIDGSSR
+117 YIDSHPH
-124 GDIISR
+124 GDIVNR
-130 VTVDIEQIS
+130 MIS
-139 DGMLQGFSQFFTG
+139 DIDTFADGLLMGFTQFFTG
-152 IVTIAGTII
+152 VMTILGTLI
-161 FMLSINVKIALI
+161 FMFALNFYIALA
-173 VILITPLSL
+173 VVVITPVSL
-182 FVAAFITKISHDKFR
+182 FVAKFI
-197 ERSAVQ
+197 
-203 GELSGCIEE
+203 SGKTYSMFNDQSILRGKQTTVIEE
-212 LIGSQKVVKAFAYED
+212 TVTGAKVLKAFGYEDKMLERYNAVSEDLKKASVKAIFFSSLVNPST
-227 RAQEKFE
+227 RL
-234 EINSRLYDCGVKAQ
+234 INN
-248 FYSAL
+248 F
-253 TNPCTRFVNGLVYA
+253 VYA
-267 ATGVFGAI
+267 AVGAFGAL
-275 SVLTGGAGVMSVGQ
+275 SVIGVLGGSSITVG
-289 IATFLSYANQYTKP
+289 ILSSFLNYANQYTKP

-330 ESISDDSESLKLG
+330 ESISDDSECSELG
-343 EVNGDVEIKDVSFSY
+343 EVKGNVKIKDVSFSY
-358 TPEKPLIKD
+358 SPEKPLIKD
-367 FNLSVKKGSR
+367 FNLSVKNGSR

-400 VDSGA
+400 VDSGT

-445 GNPEAS
+445 GNPAAS

-544 TIREADIILVMKDG
+544 TIREADIILVIKDG

-573 GFYFNLYNSQFE
+573 GFYYNLYNSQFE